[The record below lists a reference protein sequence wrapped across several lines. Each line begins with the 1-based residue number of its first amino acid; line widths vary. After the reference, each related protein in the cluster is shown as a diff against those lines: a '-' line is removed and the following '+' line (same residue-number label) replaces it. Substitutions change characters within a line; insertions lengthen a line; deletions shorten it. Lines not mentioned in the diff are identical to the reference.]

1 MNRSMVSMQ
10 GLGYK
15 EILDYLDGACTL
27 EDAIYKIKRDT
38 RHFAKRQITWFKREK
53 HVTWINKKDYNYDE
67 DKILEVMLE
76 SIKKDIF
83 GGTIML
89 NIEDMYLEMGIR
101 REVYDFGSQ
110 IEGTL
115 KERFDAID
123 KVAEYNQLKVVHAMQ
138 KM

>member
-1 MNRSMVSMQ
+1 MQ

-15 EILDYLDGACTL
+15 EILDYLDGVCTL

-76 SIKKDIF
+76 SIKKDI
-83 GGTIML
+83 
-89 NIEDMYLEMGIR
+89 LEGQ
-101 REVYDFGSQ
+101 SC
-110 IEGTL
+110 
-115 KERFDAID
+115 
-123 KVAEYNQLKVVHAMQ
+123 
-138 KM
+138 

>member
-1 MNRSMVSMQ
+1 MVSMQ

-53 HVTWINKKDYNYDE
+53 HVTWISKKDYNYDE

-76 SIKKDIF
+76 SIKKDI
-83 GGTIML
+83 
-89 NIEDMYLEMGIR
+89 LE
-101 REVYDFGSQ
+101 EQSC
-110 IEGTL
+110 
-115 KERFDAID
+115 
-123 KVAEYNQLKVVHAMQ
+123 
-138 KM
+138 